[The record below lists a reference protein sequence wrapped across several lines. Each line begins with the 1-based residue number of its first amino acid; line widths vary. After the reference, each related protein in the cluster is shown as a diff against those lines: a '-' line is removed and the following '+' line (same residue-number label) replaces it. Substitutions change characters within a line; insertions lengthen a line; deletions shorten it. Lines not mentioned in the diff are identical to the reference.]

1 MTDNYTDYSKP
12 KAAIG
17 SKPNCLCPLTDME
30 KAELKLRI
38 ALAIGEGI
46 SKA

>member
-12 KAAIG
+12 KTVIG
-17 SKPNCLCPLTDME
+17 NNIGCLSPLSEQE

-38 ALAIGEGI
+38 AIAIGEGI

>member
-1 MTDNYTDYSKP
+1 MTDNYTDYSKH
-12 KAAIG
+12 KATIG
-17 SKPNCLCPLTDME
+17 GNIVCMPPLSDRE